1 MPISNYPIHTHIIL
15 LTDLEKLTMLSYTF
29 SKRNLITLASLVSF
43 SVAIL
48 LFTGC
53 ELIDPT
59 KVENPTLTEESLLDN
74 PAGTA
79 AGIISG
85 LRREYAIAV
94 STIATCSEAA
104 SDNYRNTASFASA
117 NLDDPWTIIA
127 ADISTGPAYE
137 NTQRLRAIADFALA
151 NVMTTDPAVA
161 SRDPLT
167 NDEQRAEA
175 RFFKAIALIMLS
187 ENYSFFPLNV
197 NQPFVSAD
205 TARTI
210 AVRLLVEADSLSRQN
225 QAKTTYRLAL
235 ARVHRMRGD
244 KVAARRSA
252 DSAIGL
258 IADYAYFAR
267 YDRAFLGAANITQGI
282 QAMIRTRTDH
292 IFQPNP
298 RLDFLDPKYTGD
310 LGESP
315 IATLKTEE
323 AYLILA
329 EIALSNNDTVTA
341 RQRMAQ
347 VAALVRNRLSL
358 PSFQSPPPQS
368 VTLRAVF
375 SDPDLRANRPRL
387 ATAWVRAD
395 SFSAFVNRGG
405 ILSGGTTGTIIL
417 PRGGS
422 PVDIN
427 AISNTR
433 LHPDSI
439 LSGNLA
445 LPPILTTTRQRLTH
459 TLYQLRQEIFFG
471 EGRRSSDLGIRFP
484 VSQRQLETRQLS
496 LSEPGAT
503 VIVPPWIPRQQLIL
517 DSFQPQGT
525 AAQTATA
532 ISLARDF
539 NEVIASNIAFISP
552 FSGW

>member
-1 MPISNYPIHTHIIL
+1 
-15 LTDLEKLTMLSYTF
+15 MLSYPF

-43 SVAIL
+43 SIAIL

-53 ELIDPT
+53 ELVDPT

-74 PAGTA
+74 PSGTA
-79 AGIISG
+79 AGIING

-94 STIATCSEAA
+94 SNLATCSEAA
-104 SDNYRNTASFASA
+104 SDNYRNTASFASV
-117 NLDDPWTIIA
+117 NLDNPWTIIA
-127 ADISTGPAYE
+127 ADINTGPTYE
-137 NTQRLRAIADFALA
+137 NIQRLRAIADFALA

-167 NDEQRAEA
+167 NNEQRAEA

-187 ENYSFFPLNV
+187 ENYSSFPLNV
-197 NQPFVSAD
+197 NQDFVSAD
-205 TARTI
+205 AARTI
-210 AVRLLVEADSLSRQN
+210 AVSLLVEADSLSRQN

-244 KVAARRSA
+244 KAAARRSA

-267 YDRAFLGAANITQGI
+267 YDRAFLGSANITQGI
-282 QAMIRTRTDH
+282 QAMIRTRPDN

-298 RLDFLDPKYTGD
+298 RLDFLDPKYSGD

-329 EIALSNNDTVTA
+329 EIALSDNDTTTA

-347 VAALVRNRLSL
+347 VATLVRNRLSL

-368 VTLRAVF
+368 LTLRAVF
-375 SDPDLRANRPRL
+375 SDPDPRTNRPRL
-387 ATAWVRAD
+387 AATWVRAD

-405 ILSGGTTGTIIL
+405 VLSGGTIGTIIL
-417 PRGGS
+417 PRSGS
-422 PVDIN
+422 TVDIN
-427 AISNTR
+427 TISNTR
-433 LHPDSI
+433 LSPDSI
-439 LSGNLA
+439 LSGNLSSSTR
-445 LPPILTTTRQRLTH
+445 LTTTRQRLTH

-484 VSQRQLETRQLS
+484 VSQRQVETRQLTIGA
-496 LSEPGAT
+496 PGTT
-503 VIVPPWIPRQQLIL
+503 VIVPLWIPRELQIL
-517 DSFQPQGT
+517 DDFFVPAGSTP
-525 AAQTATA
+525 QTATA
-532 ISLARDF
+532 INIARDF
-539 NEVIASNIAFISP
+539 NFLIATNIAQVSP